1 MDIIFIEFFDCIH
14 TKTISAHPHTNGMII
29 PRQGE
34 RIRFDSGEYNGLY
47 EVVDLVY
54 YESTKTLKIKIKEL

>member
-14 TKTISAHPHTNGMII
+14 IKTISAHPHTNGMII

-34 RIRFDSGEYNGLY
+34 HILFDSGEYNGLY
-47 EVVDLVY
+47 EVVGLVY
-54 YESTKTLKIKIKEL
+54 YESTKTLRIKVKEL